1 MRSNAMPVSSAEPLG
16 RLPRSR
22 YSSISWF
29 PAAPEAQ
36 MNAQAIN
43 SQDVYEYF
51 MENLVKNPFFW
62 IVVVGVLLLILRA
75 FFGKN

>member
-1 MRSNAMPVSSAEPLG
+1 
-16 RLPRSR
+16 
-22 YSSISWF
+22 
-29 PAAPEAQ
+29 